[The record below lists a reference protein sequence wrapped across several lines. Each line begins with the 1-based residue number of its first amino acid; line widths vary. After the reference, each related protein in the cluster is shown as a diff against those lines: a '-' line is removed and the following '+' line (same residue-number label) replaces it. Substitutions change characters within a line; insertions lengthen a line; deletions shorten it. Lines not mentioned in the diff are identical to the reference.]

1 MFLVTLGFVALFIL
15 ISHDVWK
22 VENTESF
29 TVISRM
35 GWIVLAVFLAEGVNI
50 LALVGCALE
59 YFAWKR
65 SLPKLSK
72 TINDFDNG
80 NFQENKVDTDVSEN
94 FPV

>member
-1 MFLVTLGFVALFIL
+1 M
-15 ISHDVWK
+15 SHDIWN

-35 GWIVLAVFLAEGVNI
+35 GWIALVVLLAEGVNI

-65 SLPKLSK
+65 SLPKLSNI
-72 TINDFDNG
+72 INNFDNE
-80 NFQENKVDTDVSEN
+80 NFQENKVDTDLSEN